1 VFAILRSFRGG
12 ESNSANLETLKNIV
26 VRYGYSCYQKIMAW
40 RIEENVVRGEIDN
53 RTFGRVHGKVWL
65 TGRGDPLILE
75 LTGNCHKD
83 LAGCRF
89 TFTNPAPKSDG
100 NLAPA
105 TDQSGAVGDMTA
117 ARKVR
122 VIENFDYL
130 EMKKGKRFPE
140 HMANCLYLEWFSHT
154 NGRVVIESTDYQITV
169 SEPAWRLSPDE
180 EIRQHQANADAMR
193 SFMERAAG
201 ALDPREEAAYD
212 GEPKDEF
219 EWELFLRASDRRT
232 TKLGELMEKYHDHPE
247 RDRLIAR
254 EMGWTWIEEML
265 DAEAECGAEEEPD
278 DNDAAGYD
286 EPETVDMDEDPIEH
300 PLVARLVKRSG
311 ALMKLAGDRRDR
323 DLEEM
328 VGGFIAIGPKI
339 AGALGIVRP
348 GRKTNNEFNGLVV
361 AKLKRALGELS
372 RALNAANQLKQ
383 RKTELPFSIDEWVA
397 EMLEA
402 RQEILS
408 LMNEFRR

>member
-1 VFAILRSFRGG
+1 
-12 ESNSANLETLKNIV
+12 
-26 VRYGYSCYQKIMAW
+26 MAW

-65 TGRGDPLILE
+65 NGRDNPLVLE

-83 LAGCRF
+83 LAGCRL
-89 TFTNPAPKSDG
+89 TFTNPAPKSES
-100 NLAPA
+100 NLRLAV
-105 TDQSGAVGDMTA
+105 DQNGAVGDMTA

-130 EMKKGKRFPE
+130 EMKRGKKFPE
-140 HMANCLYLEWFSHT
+140 HMANCLYLEWFSQA
-154 NGRVVIESTDYQITV
+154 NGRVVIESTEYEITV
-169 SEPAWRLSPDE
+169 SEPVWRLSPEE
-180 EIRQHQANADAMR
+180 EIQQHEANADAMR

-212 GEPKDEF
+212 GAPQDEF
-219 EWELFLRASDRRT
+219 EWELFLRASDRRSA
-232 TKLGELMEKYHDHPE
+232 KLGELMEKYHDHPN

-265 DAEAECGAEEEPD
+265 DAEAEFGAEEDTDEAVGGGFEEPGL
-278 DNDAAGYD
+278 DAA
-286 EPETVDMDEDPIEH
+286 EMEEDRIRH
-300 PLVARLVKRSG
+300 PLVDRLIKRS
-311 ALMKLAGDRRDR
+311 ATLMKLAGDRRDN

-328 VGGFIAIGPKI
+328 VGSFMAVGPKI

-348 GRKTNNEFNGLVV
+348 GRKADHEFNGLVV

-372 RALNAANQLKQ
+372 SALNAAGRLKQ
-383 RKTELPFSIDEWVA
+383 KESEPPFPIDEWVV
-397 EMLEA
+397 EMLET

-408 LMNEFRR
+408 LMNEFRRTTR